1 MFSLLISKL
10 SGEIVVVVV
19 VAHIYPPVTRQH
31 QTLYNLLDDPHTFH
45 YQNYFVIGGIH
56 SYIGV
61 SNKSNVP
68 VDFFEF
74 LSTEFAACL
83 KPSSRDNHR
92 EASYPKMQRRDL
104 GAG

>member
-1 MFSLLISKL
+1 M
-10 SGEIVVVVV
+10 
-19 VAHIYPPVTRQH
+19 
-31 QTLYNLLDDPHTFH
+31 
-45 YQNYFVIGGIH
+45 IGGIRTCL
-56 SYIGV
+56 GV
-61 SNKSNVP
+61 SNVP

-92 EASYPKMQRRDL
+92 KASYPKMQRRDL